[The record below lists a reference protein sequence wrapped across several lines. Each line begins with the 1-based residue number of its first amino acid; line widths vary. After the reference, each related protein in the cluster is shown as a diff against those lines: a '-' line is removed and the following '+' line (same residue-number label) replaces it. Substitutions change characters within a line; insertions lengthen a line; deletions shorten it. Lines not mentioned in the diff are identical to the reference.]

1 MAKQVHAA
9 VVSAADDKFYYG
21 YKTEPDA
28 GIATLGV
35 MNLATSSPIKDVAF
49 HPKNVAVWSAYKPGI
64 VARGGLCSYDKLN
77 PLETAGYLISR
88 RRLNVPKGGQK
99 SVIVGVRLTP
109 NLVFTWRYPKTRWD
123 ALPQD
128 VKTAAGVALAS
139 TFPANECA
147 FHADGFIFATAIP
160 ELDIPAGVYISKT
173 VLKRT
178 HASAGGKSYT
188 VYTGKTA
195 PAVP

>member
-1 MAKQVHAA
+1 MVKQVQAA
-9 VVSAADDKFYYG
+9 VQSAADDKFLYG

-28 GIATLGV
+28 GLTTLGV
-35 MNLATSSPIKDVAF
+35 SNLASAQPTKDVAF
-49 HPKNVAVWSAYKPGI
+49 HPKNVAVWSAYKPGV
-64 VARGGLCSYDKLN
+64 VARGGLCSFDKLDA
-77 PLETAGYLISR
+77 LETAGYLISR

-109 NLVFTWRYPKTRWD
+109 NLVFTWRYRKTLWD
-123 ALPQD
+123 ALPAD

-139 TFPANECA
+139 TYPANECA
-147 FHADGFIFATAIP
+147 FHADGFIFKSAITD
-160 ELDIPAGVYISKT
+160 LDIPAGVYISKT

-188 VYTGKTA
+188 LYTGAQAQT
-195 PAVP
+195 P